1 MRQGTLSISFLI
13 NFPELQQ
20 CLAYSGAKLLSF
32 EGYRISM
39 ASSILREFPLKMQTE
54 ERGNTEAYHK
64 HRSISYIILNS
75 KQQKMVV

>member
-20 CLAYSGAKLLSF
+20 RLAYSGAQLLSF
-32 EGYRISM
+32 AGYRIPM

-54 ERGNTEAYHK
+54 EGGNTEAYH
-64 HRSISYIILNS
+64 ILF
-75 KQQKMVV
+75 